1 MLRASLIYIRSPRSA
16 RATVETLCQEEG
28 WPGKS
33 VSPTLPVEL
42 EQVHREAYLRIS
54 QTPLSPGGFQ
64 VQLQTLWNGQEEIFI
79 CVVLVCSS
87 FLSRRPVG
95 VPQLLSR
102 ICFRKNLEVKAS
114 DHLSIL
120 LNCMTA
126 HRLHTGEQTP
136 ETHSCLTRH
145 EAAARF

>member
-16 RATVETLCQEEG
+16 RATSETLCQEEG

-33 VSPTLPVEL
+33 VVSPTLPVKL
-42 EQVHREAYLRIS
+42 EQVHREACLRIS

-64 VQLQTLWNGQEEIFI
+64 VQLQMLWNGREEIFI

-114 DHLSIL
+114 DRLSIL
-120 LNCMTA
+120 LNCTTA
-126 HRLHTGEQTP
+126 HRRAVSTP
-136 ETHSCLTRH
+136 ETHSCLTQH

>member
-16 RATVETLCQEEG
+16 RATSETLCQEEG

-33 VSPTLPVEL
+33 VVSPTLPVKL
-42 EQVHREAYLRIS
+42 EQVHREACLRIS

-64 VQLQTLWNGQEEIFI
+64 VQLQTLWNGREIFI

-114 DHLSIL
+114 DRLSIL
-120 LNCMTA
+120 LNCTTA
-126 HRLHTGEQTP
+126 HRLHTDCTP
-136 ETHSCLTRH
+136 ESGLHPRNS
-145 EAAARF
+145 